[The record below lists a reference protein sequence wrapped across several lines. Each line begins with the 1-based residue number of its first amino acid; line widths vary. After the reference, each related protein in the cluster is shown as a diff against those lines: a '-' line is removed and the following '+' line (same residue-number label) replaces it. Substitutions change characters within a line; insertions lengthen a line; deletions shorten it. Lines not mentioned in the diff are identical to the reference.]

1 MENSYVEVKVGFIH
15 IVILLVGVILIGS
28 FLFYLGYQSGKSA
41 ARNNMMQSDVIKSPD
56 SSEEINLDE
65 EPDAQPKQQ
74 QAEKKK
80 SSISE
85 EIKLHQIPSD
95 KDKQR
100 SRAKD
105 KIKAKPIKKEVFWS
119 IQVGAFSDYT
129 NAKKYAATFQKSGY
143 PTEINTVM
151 RNNQKLHRVRVG
163 NFKSKSSAQK
173 EMIKLQKRENKRFAL
188 VSPD

>member
-41 ARNNMMQSDVIKSPD
+41 ARNDLLQSDVIKSPD
-56 SSEEINLDE
+56 SAEEINLDDQ
-65 EPDAQPKQQ
+65 PDTQPKQQ
-74 QAEKKK
+74 QAKNKKP
-80 SSISE
+80 SISE

-95 KDKQR
+95 KNKRR
-100 SRAKD
+100 SEVKD
-105 KIKAKPIKKEVFWS
+105 TIKAKPIKKESYWS
-119 IQVGAFSDYT
+119 IQVGAFSDYS
-129 NAKKYAATFQKSGY
+129 NAKKYAATFQESGY
-143 PTEINTVM
+143 PTEINTIM

-163 NFKSKSSAQK
+163 NFKSRAAAQK
-173 EMIKLQKRENKRFAL
+173 EMVKLQKKENKRFAL